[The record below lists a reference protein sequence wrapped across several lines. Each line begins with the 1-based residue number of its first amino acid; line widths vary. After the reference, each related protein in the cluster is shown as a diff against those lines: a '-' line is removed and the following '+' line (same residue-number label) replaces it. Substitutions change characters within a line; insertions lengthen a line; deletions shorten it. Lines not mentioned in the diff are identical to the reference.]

1 MRVSQIKNR
10 ETYIEKLQEAIHKN
24 PEGRYQHRLHVILVV
39 LQFQNIEYAANLY
52 QEPKRTIQYWM
63 QQFLS
68 KGVDGLRD
76 ETRSGRPSQLTDNQ
90 KESLRKILEDPP
102 RYVGYER
109 NDWDG
114 ILLSDYIRK
123 KFHIDLKV
131 RRCQYLFHELGF
143 TLQRPRQVSNGDPQ
157 AQAEFKKKP
166 KQSWKRSEQ
175 ILPSLSGQKTK

>member
-10 ETYIEKLQEAIHKN
+10 DALIAQLQEAIHEN
-24 PEGRYQHRLHVILVV
+24 PEGHYQHRLHIVLLV
-39 LQFQNIEYAANLY
+39 LQFQNVQYAATLY
-52 QEPKRTIQYWM
+52 QEPIRTIQYWM

-68 KGVDGLRD
+68 EGTNGLRD
-76 ETRSGRPSQLTDNQ
+76 EPRPGRPSQLTVSQ
-90 KESLRKILEDPP
+90 KETLRKILENPP

-114 ILLSDYIRK
+114 KLLSHYIANH
-123 KFHIDLKV
+123 FHLELKV

-143 TLQRPRQVSNGDPQ
+143 TLQRPRPVADGDPV

-166 KQSWKRSEQ
+166 KKSWK
-175 ILPSLSGQKTK
+175 K

>member
-10 ETYIEKLQEAIHKN
+10 DTLIAQLQEAIHEN
-24 PEGRYQHRLHVILVV
+24 PEGHYQHRLHVVLLV
-39 LQFQNIEYAANLY
+39 LQFQNVHYAATLY

-68 KGVDGLRD
+68 AGMDGLRD
-76 ETRSGRPSQLTDNQ
+76 KPRSGRPSQLTASQ
-90 KESLRKILEDPP
+90 KATIQKILENPP

-114 ILLSDYIRK
+114 KLLSHYIAK
-123 KFHIDLKV
+123 QFHLNLKV

-143 TLQRPRQVSNGDPQ
+143 TLQRTRSAANGDPIV
-157 AQAEFKKKP
+157 QAEFQKKP
-166 KQSWKRSEQ
+166 KKSW
-175 ILPSLSGQKTK
+175 QK

>member
-10 ETYIEKLQEAIHKN
+10 EEYIEKLQEAIREN
-24 PEGRYQHRLHVILVV
+24 PEGHYQHRLHVVLLA
-39 LQFQNIEYAANLY
+39 LQFQNVQYAATLY
-52 QEPKRTIQYWM
+52 QEPIRTIQYWM

-68 KGVDGLRD
+68 EGTEGLRD
-76 ETRSGRPSQLTDNQ
+76 EPRSGRPSQLTASQ
-90 KESLRKILEDPP
+90 KETLRKILEKPP
-102 RYVGYER
+102 STVGYER

-143 TLQRPRQVSNGDPQ
+143 TLRRPRPVADGDPVT
-157 AQAEFKKKP
+157 QAEFKKKP
-166 KQSWKRSEQ
+166 KKSW
-175 ILPSLSGQKTK
+175 